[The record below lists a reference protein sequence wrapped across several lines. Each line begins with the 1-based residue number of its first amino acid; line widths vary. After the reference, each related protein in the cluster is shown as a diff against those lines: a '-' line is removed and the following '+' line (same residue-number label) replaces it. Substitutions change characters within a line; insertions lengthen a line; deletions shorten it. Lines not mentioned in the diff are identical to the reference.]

1 MATVDPRS
9 QLQQAMETADARF
22 QHQADTLLP
31 GPHLTGTTEVRGVE
45 RRTAEVRE
53 PADRLLLAAE
63 DRSDPRDP
71 HYTQLQQ
78 SADTETPPIITGR
91 AQDPTTRN
99 AAPTE
104 RHIFEQ
110 GTRGAPSYPREAS
123 NLSSLAE
130 ENPRQPY
137 ALLENTMLVQPI
149 ASEVPD
155 EATQR
160 HLMTTADIIGIS
172 EQRRD
177 PYMSLASAQTITNA
191 ARSEEPPPLSEVFGE
206 RRGRENLPGLL
217 PASGTGATA
226 DFRELRADLE
236 ADQPPST
243 SSSQRLFDN
252 ISEQHLDLMRQSIEP
267 ENLQRMAAE
276 GYTDIPAMARVR
288 AESAATRLAA
298 RETGQLPY
306 DLRTL
311 LPAQSSSTEEER
323 EKDRKGKS

>member
-1 MATVDPRS
+1 MATVDSRS

-63 DRSDPRDP
+63 ERSDPRDP

-104 RHIFEQ
+104 RHIYEQ

-123 NLSSLAE
+123 NLSSLAGDD
-130 ENPRQPY
+130 PHQPY
-137 ALLENTMLVQPI
+137 TLLENTMLVQPI
-149 ASEVPD
+149 SSEVPD

-160 HLMTTADIIGIS
+160 HLMTTANIVGIS

-177 PYMSLASAQTITNA
+177 PYMALASAQTLTNA
-191 ARSEEPPPLSEVFGE
+191 ARSEEPPSPREVFGE
-206 RRGRENLPGLL
+206 RQGRVNLPGLL
-217 PASGTGATA
+217 PASGTGATG
-226 DFRELRADLE
+226 DFREFRSDIEEE
-236 ADQPPST
+236 AEPST
-243 SSSQRLFDN
+243 TASERLREN
-252 ISEQHLDLMRQSIEP
+252 IAQQHTGLMRMGIEQ
-267 ENLQRMAAE
+267 ENLDRMASE
-276 GYTDIPAMARVR
+276 GLSGEFIHDAALMEAQ
-288 AESAATRLAA
+288 SAATRLPAMM
-298 RETGQLPY
+298 TGQLPY
-306 DLRTL
+306 DLRPL
-311 LPAQSSSTEEER
+311 LPDSSSSTEEKR
-323 EKDRKGKS
+323 KDKS